1 MIPPRPRVHGGPS
14 APTNPTCSRPSSA
27 DRLGAVE
34 RSHHLVTCITSRTEW
49 FALWKDDPM
58 TLNVAL
64 LLLILLGGLSSVA
77 VMQVAL
83 HQPTDRSGHRHGRI

>member
-1 MIPPRPRVHGGPS
+1 
-14 APTNPTCSRPSSA
+14 
-27 DRLGAVE
+27 
-34 RSHHLVTCITSRTEW
+34 
-49 FALWKDDPM
+49 M